1 MENIVLMVPDYLHG
15 IEDSE
20 VQQFDGVRLR
30 DAWICLGQ
38 MTSDMWWNSIYYQTK
53 FMIQLELIPQRT
65 GISIISCVLT
75 FVSFRL

>member
-30 DAWICLGQ
+30 DA
-38 MTSDMWWNSIYYQTK
+38 
-53 FMIQLELIPQRT
+53 
-65 GISIISCVLT
+65 
-75 FVSFRL
+75 